1 MTYSTDLAEIVPSGD
16 VDQNEYQPGADGT
29 ESGEAEMNDPE
40 ARRGDDDGED
50 GPRPAAATDDGS
62 DDKRRS
68 AFSRV
73 ATPIKDFQLETIQC
87 D

>member
-50 GPRPAAATDDGS
+50 DPMLAAAADDGS
-62 DDKRRS
+62 DDTRRS
-68 AFSRV
+68 AFSSM
-73 ATPIKDFQLETIQC
+73 APPIKVCQLITI
-87 D
+87 